1 MKNDINHRL
10 TAFYK
15 GIITLKEAGH
25 RVDAIPP
32 QAAIYLTVNFDLVG
46 KKTASGET
54 LETTADVTQYLLEE
68 AKLAIV
74 PFYAFGAK
82 KDSPWYRLSVGTSV
96 AAEIDEL
103 FNKLS
108 AALSKLS

>member
-1 MKNDINHRL
+1 MANINDYMDEDGYL
-10 TAFYK
+10 
-15 GIITLKEAGH
+15 EE
-25 RVDAIPP
+25 DAA
-32 QAAIYLTVNFDLVG
+32 QAYATEVAQEVAAAMQAQTV
-46 KKTASGET
+46 ET
-54 LETTADVTQYLLEE
+54 LETTANVTQYLLEE

-96 AAEIDEL
+96 AEEIDEL
-103 FNKLS
+103 FNKLN